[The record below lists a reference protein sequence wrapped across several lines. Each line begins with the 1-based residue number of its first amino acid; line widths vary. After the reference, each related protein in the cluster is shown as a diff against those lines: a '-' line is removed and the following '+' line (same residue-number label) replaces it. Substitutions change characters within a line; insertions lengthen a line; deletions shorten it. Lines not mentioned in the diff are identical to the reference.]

1 VPHGPAF
8 CVIDRCTLPG
18 ILKCQTSP
26 KHSCGGNTIKDLLS
40 CAPTPL
46 KRTMNARQWWLF
58 RLPPS
63 VSQVD
68 LPFFFNLGVFSC
80 ILVDYVHVRSVNQCD
95 DELANVS
102 LIKAGYLGGS
112 PVQPMLAVSLECLE
126 LYHQIRRRKP
136 SFSVQAMVKVLCALH
151 NVSLEC

>member
-1 VPHGPAF
+1 
-8 CVIDRCTLPG
+8 
-18 ILKCQTSP
+18 
-26 KHSCGGNTIKDLLS
+26 
-40 CAPTPL
+40 
-46 KRTMNARQWWLF
+46 
-58 RLPPS
+58 
-63 VSQVD
+63 
-68 LPFFFNLGVFSC
+68 VFSC

-102 LIKAGYLGGS
+102 LIKAGYLGSS
-112 PVQPMLAVSLECLE
+112 PVQPMLAVSLECLK